1 MKNPSGGSRLVP
13 RGRRDGWTCT
23 KRLVVSVCFGKASK
37 RNQLRDNFLTSCCR
51 PWCCVDCVLLNKP
64 TQTSVTKAGY
74 MQVAK
79 SASILH
85 NIFLDMISI
94 NENP

>member
-1 MKNPSGGSRLVP
+1 MKNPSEGSRLVP
-13 RGRRDGWTCT
+13 RGRRDGWTNT

-37 RNQLRDNFLTSCCR
+37 RNQSRDKFLTSVCR
-51 PWCCVDCVLLNKP
+51 PRCCVDCALPSKP
-64 TQTSVTKAGY
+64 TQTSVTKSGY

-79 SASILH
+79 SASTLY
-85 NIFLDMISI
+85 NIFLDMSSI